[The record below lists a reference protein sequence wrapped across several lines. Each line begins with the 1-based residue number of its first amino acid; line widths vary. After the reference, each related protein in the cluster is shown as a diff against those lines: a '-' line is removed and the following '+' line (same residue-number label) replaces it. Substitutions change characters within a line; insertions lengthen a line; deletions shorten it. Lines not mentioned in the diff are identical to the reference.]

1 MYQHDPDVRWGLHLV
16 DVCSLSN
23 GYPETV
29 TCYEQDSSW
38 TESVTEGF
46 CNPAPSFEGSNA
58 YPSGFPSSENHHQG
72 GSSISLDWPGTSDW
86 NSNSGRENPI
96 SMLAFRVLVFLFSL
110 FSCYGLRF
118 CRVSNRR
125 NVK

>member
-46 CNPAPSFEGSNA
+46 CNPVPSFEGSDA
-58 YPSGFPSSENHHQG
+58 YPSGFSSSENHHQG
-72 GSSISLDWPGTSDW
+72 ESSISLDWPGNSDW
-86 NSNSGRENPI
+86 QSNSGMKIPFYAPFHL
-96 SMLAFRVLVFLFSL
+96 SVSFCFRCFILCIMRL
-110 FSCYGLRF
+110 
-118 CRVSNRR
+118 
-125 NVK
+125 